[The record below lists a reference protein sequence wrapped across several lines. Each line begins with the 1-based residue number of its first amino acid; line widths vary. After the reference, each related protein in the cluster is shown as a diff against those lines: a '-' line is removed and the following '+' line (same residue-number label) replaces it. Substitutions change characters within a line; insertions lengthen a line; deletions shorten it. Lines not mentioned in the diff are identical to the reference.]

1 MVVKYSQLLADLKK
15 KNLKPVYV
23 LAGEEPFY
31 IDAITRMME
40 DELLSADEKE
50 FNQTVVYGQDVDVDM
65 LLSECKSYPMLSNYR
80 LVIVKE
86 AKNLRNPDKL
96 LPYVKNPVE
105 TTILVLAHKN
115 KDLDRRLQLTKELEK
130 SEKVA
135 LMHSEKER
143 ESDVPRWIASY
154 CKEQHIDITQ
164 KAGEYLSEFLGNDL
178 QKIVNELGKLVL
190 IVGEGKTI
198 EHAHILDNIGL
209 SKEFNVF
216 ELQKAIATRNL
227 KRAVSIAVQMGNSK
241 STSILAILPTLYNF
255 FTKGL
260 LFKYY
265 MSVEKLSA
273 DQTSMKLKLFSIQK
287 NDIIALHQQF
297 TVAQLKNCIREVG
310 IADLYAK
317 GINAPDMDEAELM
330 RNMVL
335 KFLNG

>member
-31 IDAITRMME
+31 IDAITRYIE
-40 DELLSADEKE
+40 ENLLTPDEKE
-50 FNQTVVYGQDVDVDM
+50 FNQTIVYGQDVDVDM
-65 LLSECKSYPMLSNYR
+65 LLSECKSYPMLSNFR
-80 LVIVKE
+80 VVIVKE
-86 AKNLRNPDKL
+86 AKNLKNPDKL

-105 TTILVLAHKN
+105 STVLVLAHKN

-135 LMHSEKER
+135 LLHSEKER
-143 ESDVPRWIASY
+143 ESDVPRWVASY
-154 CKEQHIDITQ
+154 CKDHSIDITQ
-164 KAGEYLSEFLGNDL
+164 KATEYLSEFLGNDL
-178 QKIVNELGKLVL
+178 QKIVNEIGKLRL
-190 IVGEGKTI
+190 IVGEGKAI
-198 EHAHILDNIGL
+198 EHEHILDNIGL

-241 STSILAILPTLYNF
+241 NTSILAILPTLYNF

-265 MSVEKLSA
+265 MGVEKLSA

-287 NDIIALHQQF
+287 NDIIALHQQYS
-297 TVAQLKNCIREVG
+297 VAQLKNCIREVG

-335 KFLNG
+335 KFLN